1 VKHDLTPPAAGTQRE
16 TAQEITS
23 EDARFSNALD
33 ILREGL
39 GETYSAAVLH
49 VRLGGMVVVEAS
61 IGTFAPGDRVIDS
74 AAIFDLASLTKLLTG
89 TAMLV
94 LNDRRALALE
104 DPIAAICTEFAGPDG
119 RRQRVTVKHLLTHTS
134 GLPAHVNFRD
144 EVGAAAVIGR
154 VCATPLIAAPGEA
167 VLYSD
172 LGFMLAGEIVA
183 RVSRLPLDRAISTLV
198 IDPLGARDVCFL
210 PNAEAR
216 ERIVCTEDD
225 PWRGRLLRGEVHDE
239 NCWAMG
245 GVAGHA
251 GLFGSA
257 LDVAS
262 LGELYR
268 THGESANGRVISR
281 AMAMFAVREQAAGD
295 RERRGLAWALKADDA
310 HSCGQRFSATSF
322 GHTGYTGTS
331 LWVDP
336 SRELTVAFLTNR
348 VHVTRDGASILRAR
362 GRIHDA
368 IADAVDR
375 DSA

>member
-1 VKHDLTPPAAGTQRE
+1 MAETTPRVAPESSPFAA
-16 TAQEITS
+16 
-23 EDARFSNALD
+23 ALAV
-33 ILREGL
+33 LKRGL

-49 VRLGGMVVVEAS
+49 VRRGGRVVVEES
-61 IGTFAPGDRVIDS
+61 VGLFVPEGQRISP
-74 AAIFDLASLTKLLTG
+74 AATFDLASLTKLFTG

-94 LNDRRALALE
+94 LNDRRAIALD
-104 DPIAAICTEFAGPDG
+104 DPVVSILPEFAGPDA
-119 RRQRVTVKHLLTHTS
+119 RRQRVTVRHLLTHTS

-144 EVGAAAVIGR
+144 EVGLTAVIAR
-154 VCATPLIAAPGEA
+154 VCATPLIAAPGDA
-167 VLYSD
+167 VQYSD

-183 RVSRLPLDRAISTLV
+183 RVSRLPLERAIATLV
-198 IDPLGARDVCFL
+198 CEPLGALDVSYL
-210 PNAEAR
+210 PKAGAR

-257 LDVAS
+257 ASVAA

-268 THGESANGRVISR
+268 THGDSANGRVISR
-281 AMAMFAVREQAAGD
+281 AAAMLAVREHAAGD
-295 RERRGLAWALKADDA
+295 RERRGLSWALKADDA
-310 HSCGQRFSATSF
+310 HSCGQRFSASSF

-348 VHVTRDGASILRAR
+348 VHLSRDGDAILRSR
-362 GRIHDA
+362 GHIHDA
-368 IADAVDR
+368 VADGVDR
-375 DSA
+375 ALL

>member
-1 VKHDLTPPAAGTQRE
+1 MKNGLTPPPAGPRRQAPE
-16 TAQEITS
+16 MTS
-23 EDARFSNALD
+23 EDARFSGALD

-49 VRLGGMVVVEAS
+49 VRLGGQVVVEAS
-61 IGTFAPGDRVIDS
+61 IGTFAPGEPVIDS
-74 AAIFDLASLTKLLTG
+74 AAIFDLASLTKLFTG
-89 TAMLV
+89 TALLV
-94 LNDRRALALE
+94 LNDRRALALD
-104 DPIAAICTEFAGPDG
+104 DPVAAICPELAGPDA
-119 RRQRVTVKHLLTHTS
+119 RRQRMTVRHLLTHTS

-144 EVGAAAVIGR
+144 AAGAAAVIGR
-154 VCATPLIAAPGEA
+154 VCATPLIAAPGDA

-172 LGFMLAGEIVA
+172 LGFMLAGEIVS

-198 IDPLGARDVCFL
+198 LEPMGVREVCYL
-210 PNAEAR
+210 PAEDTRA
-216 ERIVCTEDD
+216 RIVCTEDD
-225 PWRGRLLRGEVHDE
+225 PWRARLLRGEVHDE

-245 GVAGHA
+245 GAAGHA
-251 GLFGSA
+251 GLFGPAS
-257 LDVAS
+257 DVAS

-268 THGESANGRVISR
+268 THGDSANGRVISR
-281 AMAMFAVREQAAGD
+281 AIAMLAVREHAAGD

-310 HSCGQRFSATSF
+310 HSCGQRFSAASF

-348 VHVTRDGASILRAR
+348 VHLTRDGASILRTR

-368 IADAVDR
+368 IAAGVDR
-375 DSA
+375 TSG